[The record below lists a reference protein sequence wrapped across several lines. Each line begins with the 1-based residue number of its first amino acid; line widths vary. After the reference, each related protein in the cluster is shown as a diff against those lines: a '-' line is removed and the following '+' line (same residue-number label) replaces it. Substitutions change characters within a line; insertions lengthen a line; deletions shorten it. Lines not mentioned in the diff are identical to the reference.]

1 MDVTTDIVALRAQRA
16 AAKRAMIAANTTS
29 SDSSPVL
36 EEDRQI
42 RMRDGDFIAIRICTP
57 KQRPADGS
65 PVLVMYHGG
74 GYCLGELDSEALL
87 CRKWAAELGCVSVN
101 VGYRLAP
108 EHPFPVGVH
117 DAFDALKWVFCPG
130 PAPTSII

>member
-1 MDVTTDIVALRAQRA
+1 MEVTTDVVALRAQLA

-29 SDSSPVL
+29 GDSSPVL

-74 GYCLGELDSEALL
+74 GYCLGGLDSEALL
-87 CRKWAAELGCVSVN
+87 CRKWAAELGLC
-101 VGYRLAP
+101 
-108 EHPFPVGVH
+108 ECEC
-117 DAFDALKWVFCPG
+117 WV
-130 PAPTSII
+130 